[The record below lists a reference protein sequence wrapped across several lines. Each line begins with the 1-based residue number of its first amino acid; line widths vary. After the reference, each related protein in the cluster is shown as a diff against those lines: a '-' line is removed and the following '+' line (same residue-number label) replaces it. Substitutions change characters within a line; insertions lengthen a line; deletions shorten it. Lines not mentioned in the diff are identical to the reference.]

1 AREPVRAVNHPL
13 NYALRISM
21 TKHSLR
27 AGMVG
32 MGMIF
37 DETYR
42 PFLEQAHA
50 AGVYDPRFGVC
61 QVELAAVASR
71 TGSRAEAYR
80 KSAGSAIASF
90 VSFREP
96 DSIGQLI
103 KHGADFVCVA
113 TPDDRHFSAAKAAL
127 QAGKHVLIEK
137 PSVLSLDELG
147 ALDRLAREKNVLAKI
162 VYHKLLDPD
171 HKK

>member
-1 AREPVRAVNHPL
+1 MAAEFSTAKN
-13 NYALRISM
+13 
-21 TKHSLR
+21 TLR

-42 PFLEQAHA
+42 PFFEQAHS

-61 QVELAAVASR
+61 EVELAAVASR

-80 KSAGSAIASF
+80 QAAKNQIAPF

-96 DSIGQLI
+96 DSIGQLL
-103 KHGADFVCVA
+103 KHGVDFVCVA

-127 QAGKHVLIEK
+127 EAGKHVLIEK
-137 PSVLSLDELG
+137 PSVLSLAELDE
-147 ALDRLAREKNVLAKI
+147 LDRLARQKGVLAKI

-171 HKK
+171 HKKL

>member
-1 AREPVRAVNHPL
+1 
-13 NYALRISM
+13 M
-21 TKHSLR
+21 TQQFATAKNTLR

-42 PFLEQAHA
+42 PFFEA
-50 AGVYDPRFGVC
+50 AYTAGIYGPQFGLC

-71 TGSRAEAYR
+71 TGGRADAYR
-80 KSAGSAIASF
+80 KSAGKQIAEF

-96 DSIGQLI
+96 DSIGQLL
-103 KHGADFVCVA
+103 KHGVDFVCVA
-113 TPDDRHFSAAKAAL
+113 TPDDRHFSAAKAAI

-137 PSVLSLDELG
+137 PSVL
-147 ALDRLAREKNVLAKI
+147 
-162 VYHKLLDPD
+162 
-171 HKK
+171 